1 MNQSDLIADT
11 CDEIKTLLL
20 KKNHD
25 YGNSFSIQYQK
36 YGLLS
41 GIIRLDDKLNRLS
54 TLIQKDAKVNES
66 IEDTIMDIAGYAIL
80 TLIELRKSK
89 NNSGITYE
97 KQDVARKM
105 EAMKRLIDSLLEEKY
120 EKS

>member
-1 MNQSDLIADT
+1 M
-11 CDEIKTLLL
+11 
-20 KKNHD
+20 
-25 YGNSFSIQYQK
+25 
-36 YGLLS
+36 
-41 GIIRLDDKLNRLS
+41 DDKLNRLS

-105 EAMKRLIDSLLEEKY
+105 EAMKRWIDSLLEEQY